1 MNILAQIFGNIM
13 EFCYSFLGD
22 YGLVI
27 VVFTLLTKI
36 ILLPVS
42 LWTQRN
48 SIKMVEMMPE
58 INRLKIKYFGD
69 NETIAEETQ
78 KLHKQFGYS
87 PFISLVPMVIQLV
100 LLVGVIGAVRD
111 LLGDSQSM
119 LTQIPSL
126 KGGLTLL
133 MPLAAGLA
141 ALVLGLAQNHLS
153 PLQREQHWSEQLGTC
168 ALSVGI
174 SLGLGAFVP
183 LGVGIYWIASN
194 LLTIVQQV
202 LLNAIINP
210 KKYVDYAALEQ
221 SRQELAE
228 INSLT
233 PKVSQ
238 EDKRREKEDYKR
250 FFKIVN
256 KHLVFYSEKSGF
268 YKYFQNIVEYLL
280 EHSNVNIHYITN
292 DPNDQIFEKAK
303 AEPHIKP
310 YYIGQKKLITL
321 MMKMEADMVVMTTP
335 DLDNFYLKRSYISK
349 DVEYVYIP
357 HGIASCN
364 MVTNKGA
371 YDNYDT
377 VLCVGQ
383 HQIDELRE
391 GEAMYHLPSKKL
403 VPCGYGLLDNLV
415 SDYEQQKDTAINN
428 GKKRILIAPS
438 WQEANILESCIDELV
453 EQLYGEDY
461 FIVVRPHPE
470 FVKRYPAKMEKLVA
484 KYKDRDPELLMIEAD
499 FSSNVT
505 IFTADL
511 LITDWSGIAHEFAF
525 ATLKPALFINT
536 PMKVLNHDYVKYK
549 NQPLDITLRDKIGMS
564 MDLDKLSG
572 TKAAVDKLLAEQ
584 SQYNEQIMALRQKYI
599 FNLGSSGE
607 AAGRY
612 ILTSLQQ
619 KAEARKAAS
628 AKS

>member
-1 MNILAQIFGNIM
+1 MEILSQIFGRIM
-13 EFCYSFLGD
+13 VYCYTFLGN
-22 YGLVI
+22 YGLAI

-36 ILLPVS
+36 ILMPVS

-48 SIKMVEMMPE
+48 SIKMVEMMPDL
-58 INRLKIKYFGD
+58 NRLKIKYFGD

-78 KLHKQFGYS
+78 KLHKKFGYS
-87 PFISLVPMVIQLV
+87 PFISLVPMIIQLV
-100 LLVGVIGAVRD
+100 LLMGVIGAVRE
-111 LLGDSQSM
+111 LLAESDSL
-119 LTQIPSL
+119 LTKIPSL
-126 KGGLTLL
+126 EGGITLL
-133 MPLAAGLA
+133 MPLAAGAA
-141 ALVLGLAQNHLS
+141 ALILGLAQNYLS

-202 LLNAIINP
+202 FLNAVINP

-233 PKVSQ
+233 PKVSA
-238 EDKRREKEDYKR
+238 EDKRQEKEDYKR

-268 YKYFQNIVEYLL
+268 YKYFQNVIEYLL

-321 MMKMEADMVVMTTP
+321 MMKMEADMVIMTTP
-335 DLDNFYLKRSYISK
+335 DLDNFYLKRSYVSK
-349 DVEYVYIP
+349 DVEYVYMP

-377 VLCVGQ
+377 IFCVGQ

-391 GEAMYHLPSKKL
+391 GEAMYHLPAKNL
-403 VPCGYGLLDNLV
+403 LPCGYGLLDNLV
-415 SDYEQQKDTAINN
+415 RDYKAQKPDEST

-438 WQEANILESCIDELV
+438 WQENNILESCIDELI
-453 EQLYGEDY
+453 EQLYGEEY

-470 FVKRYPAKMEKLVA
+470 FVKRYPAKMEKMMA
-484 KYKDRDPELLMIEAD
+484 KYRDKSPDNLMIEAD

-505 IFTADL
+505 IFTADV

-525 ATLKPALFINT
+525 STLKPALFINT
-536 PMKVLNHDYVKYK
+536 PMKVLNHDYVKYQ
-549 NQPLDITLRDKIGMS
+549 NQPLDITLRDKIGIS
-564 MDLDKLSG
+564 LDLDKLNETG
-572 TKAAVDKLLAEQ
+572 AAVRKLLTEQ
-584 SQYNEQIMALRQKYI
+584 SQYNEQIAVLRHKYI
-599 FNLGSSGE
+599 FNLGNSAE
-607 AAGRY
+607 AAGQY
-612 ILTSLQQ
+612 ILTTLQQ
-619 KAEARKAAS
+619 KAEARKAAK
-628 AKS
+628 A

>member
-1 MNILAQIFGNIM
+1 MNILSQIFVSIIT
-13 EFCYSFLGD
+13 FCYTFLGN
-22 YGLVI
+22 YGLAI
-27 VVFTLLTKI
+27 VVFTLLTKV

-58 INRLKIKYFGD
+58 LNRLKIKYYGD
-69 NETIAEETQ
+69 NEMIAEETQ
-78 KLHKQFGYS
+78 KLHKKYGYS
-87 PFISLVPMVIQLV
+87 PFISLVPMIIQLV
-100 LLVGVIGAVRD
+100 LLMGVIGAVRE
-111 LLGDSQSM
+111 LLGESDSV
-119 LTQIPSL
+119 LTKIPSIE
-126 KGGLTLL
+126 GGLTLL
-133 MPLAAGLA
+133 MPLAAGAA
-141 ALVLGLAQNHLS
+141 ALLLGLAQNHLS
-153 PLQREQHWSEQLGTC
+153 PLQKEQHWSEQLGTC

-202 LLNAIINP
+202 FLNAVINP

-233 PKVSQ
+233 SKVSA
-238 EDKRREKEDYKR
+238 EDKRREKEDYKK

-268 YKYFQNIVEYLL
+268 YKYFQNIIEYLL

-292 DPNDQIFEKAK
+292 DPNDHIFEKAK
-303 AEPHIKP
+303 TEPRIKP
-310 YYIGQKKLITL
+310 YYIGQKKMITL

-335 DLDNFYLKRSYISK
+335 DLDNFYLKRSYVSK
-349 DVEYVYIP
+349 DVEYVYVP

-383 HQIDELRE
+383 HQFDELRE
-391 GEAMYHLPSKKL
+391 CEEMYHLSAKNL

-415 SDYEQQKDTAINN
+415 RDYKAQEPAAGN
-428 GKKRILIAPS
+428 GLKRILIAPS
-438 WQEANILESCIDELV
+438 WQEDNILESCIDELV
-453 EQLYGEDY
+453 EQLYVDEY

-484 KYKDRDPELLMIEAD
+484 KYRDRNPKHLMIEAD

-511 LITDWSGIAHEFAF
+511 VITDWSGIAHEFAF
-525 ATLKPALFINT
+525 STLKPALFINT
-536 PMKVLNHDYVKYK
+536 PMKVLNHDYMKYK
-549 NQPLDITLRDKIGMS
+549 NQPLDITLRDKIGIS
-564 MDLDKLSG
+564 LDLDKLG
-572 TKAAVDKLLAEQ
+572 ETRTAVKKLLSEQ
-584 SQYNEQIMALRQKYI
+584 KQYNEQIAAYREKYI
-599 FNLGSSGE
+599 FNLGRSGE
-607 AAGRY
+607 AAGEY
-612 ILTSLQQ
+612 ILSSLQQ
-619 KAEARKAAS
+619 KTEARKAVNA
-628 AKS
+628 